1 MAFKN
6 RTEPKKLKILRSL
19 NTRKELDPEEKRYY
33 LSQEKGYEGEI
44 KFDLMT
50 EKLESGLLIL
60 NDLLLSV
67 NNTKFQIDSV
77 ILSPEK
83 IYSCEVKNFE
93 GDYEYKFGRL
103 HIKNGLEIKD
113 PLKQVERS
121 ESLLRQ
127 YLQKLGISIPIEPY
141 LVYINPEFTL
151 YQAPLNDTI
160 IFPTQI
166 NRFMKKF
173 NMLPGKIN
181 ERHMKLAQRFAA
193 DHIIES
199 PYDQI
204 QPYNYNGLRKG
215 LTCCLCHSFSI
226 TVGEKNMICNVCE
239 YEEKIET
246 AVIRHVEE
254 LKLLFPDLKIT
265 TRVVHDW
272 CQVDICEKR
281 IRRILISNY
290 EAVGMK
296 NYRFYQ

>member
-19 NTRKELDPEEKRYY
+19 NTRKELNPEEKRYY
-33 LSQEKGYEGEI
+33 LSQEKGYEGEV

-67 NNTKFQIDSV
+67 NHTKFQIDSM
-77 ILSPEK
+77 IISPEK
-83 IYSCEVKNFE
+83 LYPCEVKNFE
-93 GDYEYKFGRL
+93 GDYEDKSGRL
-103 HIKNGLEIKD
+103 HIKNGPEIKD

-127 YLQKLGISIPIEPY
+127 YLQKIGYSFPIEPY
-141 LVYINPEFTL
+141 LVYVNPEFTL

-166 NRFMKKF
+166 NRLMKKF
-173 NMLPGKIN
+173 NLLPGKVN
-181 ERHMKLAQRFAA
+181 ERQRRLAQRFVA

-204 QPYNYNGLRKG
+204 QPYNYGELCNGM
-215 LTCCLCHSFSI
+215 TCSKCHSFS
-226 TVGEKNMICNVCE
+226 VSYGGKYLVCSNCGCV
-239 YEEKIET
+239 EKIED
-246 AVIRHVEE
+246 AVVRSVEE
-254 LKLLFPDLKIT
+254 LKLLFPDMRIT
-265 TRVVHDW
+265 TKLVYEW
-272 CQVDICEKR
+272 CKIFSSKR
-281 IRRILISNY
+281 MISRILKLHYS
-290 EAVGMK
+290 AVGMK
-296 NYRFYQ
+296 NHRYYE